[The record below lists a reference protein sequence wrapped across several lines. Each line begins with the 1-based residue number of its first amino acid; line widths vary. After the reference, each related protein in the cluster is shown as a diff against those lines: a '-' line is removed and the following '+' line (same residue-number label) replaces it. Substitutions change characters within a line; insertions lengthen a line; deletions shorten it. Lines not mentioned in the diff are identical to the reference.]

1 MRPINTKAL
10 RIASRELDRAGMMQW
25 LQAFTDKLITVAEFD
40 GIMRKHLPKEQHY
53 QTEVIH
59 FLKENY
65 PAAFVWKAAAGPY
78 SQQGIPDVCA
88 IIDGHFFG
96 FEIKRPY
103 IGETSEI
110 QKRTIEL
117 INAAGGTATVVSFWQ
132 QAKEVI
138 DKWKTANV

>member
-10 RIASRELDRAGMMQW
+10 RIASRELDRSGMMQW

-88 IIDGHFFG
+88 IIEGHFFG
-96 FEIKRPY
+96 FEI
-103 IGETSEI
+103 
-110 QKRTIEL
+110 
-117 INAAGGTATVVSFWQ
+117 
-132 QAKEVI
+132 
-138 DKWKTANV
+138 